1 MCQIQFT
8 SFNVNG
14 SANIPNCI
22 AKTTDQITIE
32 LGATF
37 SSDELG
43 EWIAYIAISNNN
55 GPEHFYSATNNVTVG
70 TNVFKVLIPST
81 LGTIK
86 VTEVSIVNSLGTVL
100 CGGNVIENPTMTNCQ
115 ILTVSTPPVGS
126 IKFESNPVG
135 AEIFIDGTDQNKIT
149 PFTITDIPTGE
160 HSYKLTLSDHPDITG
175 TVTVLENQTVTVSAD
190 FTTGQVNVFTV
201 VLGVVIAAA
210 LIGGLIYALNKK

>member
-14 SANIPNCI
+14 SANIPNCT

-37 SSDELG
+37 LSNELG
-43 EWIAYIAISNNN
+43 EWIAHVAVSNNN
-55 GPEHFYSATNNVTVG
+55 GPENYYSARNNVIVG
-70 TNVFKVLIPST
+70 TNVFKVSIPST

-86 VTEVSIVNSLGTVL
+86 VTEVNIINPISGEL
-100 CGGNVIENPTMTNCQ
+100 CGGNVIHNPTMTNCQ
-115 ILTVSTPPVGS
+115 ILTVISAVGS
-126 IKFESNPVG
+126 INFESNPVG
-135 AEIFIDGTDQNKIT
+135 AEIFLDDVDQQKLT
-149 PFTITDIPTGE
+149 PFTITDIPAGD
-160 HSYKLTLSDHPDITG
+160 HSYKLTLADHTDITG